1 MPGGRSYNHLI
12 EDGEL
17 LTTDSVPAFLLVLM
31 VGDRIMSIARLWAEL
46 HGGRGSGMSTIV
58 SVYGF

>member
-17 LTTDSVPAFLLVLM
+17 LTTDSVPAFLF
-31 VGDRIMSIARLWAEL
+31 GAD
-46 HGGRGSGMSTIV
+46 GRRSDHEHSQTLGRVT
-58 SVYGF
+58 